1 MKKAHQ
7 VKQGMCYGMHTSL
20 INFILHCMCHLLCK
34 HDGILKKLKIKSIKE
49 VADNNETLVLSENMS
64 FSLRLSTFDSKYL
77 SKLKMI
83 TAKKNALV

>member
-20 INFILHCMCHLLCK
+20 INFFLNCMCHLLCK

-49 VADNNETLVLSENMS
+49 VADNNETLI
-64 FSLRLSTFDSKYL
+64 LST
-77 SKLKMI
+77 
-83 TAKKNALV
+83 KNVIFPSTLYF